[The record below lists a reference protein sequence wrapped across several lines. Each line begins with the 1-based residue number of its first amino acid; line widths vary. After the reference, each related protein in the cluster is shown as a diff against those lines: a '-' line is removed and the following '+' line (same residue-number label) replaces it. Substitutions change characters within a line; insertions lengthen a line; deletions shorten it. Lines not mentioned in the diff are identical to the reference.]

1 MGLTGPRQR
10 PNIAADGTEAFGM
23 IGETVSHYHIVGKLG
38 GGGMGVVYEA
48 EDTRLSRHVALKFIP
63 ATMVH
68 DRKSLDRFVREARAA
83 SQLNHP
89 GICTIH
95 DIDDNDGHPF
105 IVMEKLEGVSLK
117 ERMRG
122 KTMEVDEILDIGI
135 QVADALAAS
144 HAKGIIHR
152 DIKPANIFVA
162 QSGQTKI
169 LDFGLA
175 KSVPEPGSSDAALE
189 DSLTAVGVIPGTAV
203 YMSPEQARGEELDA
217 RSDLFSLGV
226 VLYEMATGKKPFATG
241 NVITTLD
248 AVLNQ
253 KPVSPLQLNPSL
265 PQDLEGIIGRAM
277 EKDRGHRYPNALAM
291 KGDLQSLRKETESGL
306 TRTGARRP
314 VLPYRLATTTFQASR
329 FQASSKFSTYLLLGV
344 TAVLLTVLIAVGA
357 WWFKQRQMAG
367 AGAPK
372 NTIAVLPLQNMNG
385 DISVEFLRFALA
397 DEIANT
403 LTYTRTLDVRP
414 SAITRKFGGND
425 VDPQRAGREVHV
437 ANVLTGHFLKQGDHL
452 LITLEAIQVESN
464 KLLWQTNV
472 TAPAQDLI
480 ALQAQM
486 AAQMRQGLLPALG
499 AGGSFLDT
507 GTRPKNAE
515 AYDLYLHSLALPHD
529 AGPNKDAIAVLEHVV
544 EVDPTYAP
552 AWEQLGVRC
561 YYDADYSDGG
571 EPMFQRSNK
580 ALARAIELDPNR
592 IVAAGQLI
600 GNSVERGE
608 LGKAYQAAQAL
619 VKRRPESAYAHFT
632 MGYVYRYA
640 GMLEQSTDECNTAL
654 ALDPGNYSFRSCAWA
669 FMELGKTERAADFV
683 RLDAGSEWAAYVTPS
698 ILLRQGKIA
707 EAREAVKRMPTTPRY
722 HRDLLEACLQLRP
735 AADLD
740 RMAQEAET
748 NLPTEPDPETW
759 YIQGALFAFCGKKQ
773 AALHLL
779 QSAVEQNYCAH
790 SNLLSDPLLGKLR
803 ADAAFDKVL
812 TAAGACQEAVRASGT
827 PGK

>member
-1 MGLTGPRQR
+1 
-10 PNIAADGTEAFGM
+10 M

-48 EDTRLSRHVALKFIP
+48 EDTRLARHVALKFIP
-63 ATMVH
+63 EEMVH
-68 DRKSLDRFVREARAA
+68 DPKSLERFLREARAA

-95 DIDDNDGHPF
+95 DIDDNAGHPF
-105 IVMEKLEGVSLK
+105 IVMEKLEGISLK
-117 ERMRG
+117 ERLRG
-122 KTMEVDEILDIGI
+122 KPMEIDEVLDIGI

-152 DIKPANIFVA
+152 DIKPANIFVS

-175 KSVPEPGSSDAALE
+175 KSARDKGSEEKALE
-189 DSLTAVGVIPGTAV
+189 DSLTAMGVIPGTAV
-203 YMSPEQARGEELDA
+203 YMSPEQARGEELDQ

-253 KPVSPLQLNPSL
+253 KPVSPLSLNPTL
-265 PQDLEGIIGRAM
+265 PRDLEGIIGRAM
-277 EKDRGHRYPNALAM
+277 EKDRGHRYPNARAL
-291 KGDLQSLRKETESGL
+291 KGDLQSLRKVTESGAP
-306 TRTGARRP
+306 RTGRP
-314 VLPYRLATTTFQASR
+314 TLPYRLATSTFQT
-329 FQASSKFSTYLLLGV
+329 SSKLSTYLLLGV
-344 TAVLLTVLIAVGA
+344 SALLLTVLVAIGA

-367 AGAPK
+367 AAAAK
-372 NTIAVLPLQNMNG
+372 NTIAVLPLQNMNN

-414 SAITRKFGGND
+414 SAITRKFVGND
-425 VDPQRAGREVHV
+425 VDPQQAGKDVHV
-437 ANVLTGHFLKQGDHL
+437 ANVLTGHFLKQGDRL
-452 LITLEAIQVESN
+452 MITLEAIQVEGN
-464 KLLWQTNV
+464 KLLWQSNV

-480 ALQAQM
+480 ALQTQM
-486 AAQMRQGLLPALG
+486 AAKIRQELLPALG
-499 AGGSFLDT
+499 IAGGFLDT

-552 AWEQLGVRC
+552 AWEQLGLRC

-580 ALARAIELDPNR
+580 AYERALQLDPNR
-592 IVAAGQLI
+592 IFAASQLI
-600 GNSVERGE
+600 TNHLERGE
-608 LGKAYQAAQAL
+608 LAQAYKAGQEM
-619 VKRRPESAYAHFT
+619 VKRRPESAQAHFAVSV
-632 MGYVYRYA
+632 VYRYA
-640 GMLEQSTDECNTAL
+640 GMLEQSTNECNMAL
-654 ALDPGNYSFRSCAWA
+654 TLDPGNYTFRSCTWA
-669 FMELGKTERAADFV
+669 FMELGKTDRAADFIH
-683 RLDAGSEWAAYVTPS
+683 LDAGSEWANYVTPS
-698 ILLRQGKIA
+698 LLLREGKIA
-707 EAREAVKRMPTTPRY
+707 DAREAVKRMPVAPRY
-722 HRDLLEACLQLRP
+722 RRDLLEACLQLRP
-735 AADLD
+735 ATDLD
-740 RMAQEAET
+740 RMAQEAESSQ
-748 NLPTEPDPETW
+748 PADPDPETW
-759 YIQGALFAFCGKKQ
+759 YYQGVLFAYCGKKQ

-790 SNLLSDPLLGKLR
+790 ENLLSDPLLAKLR
-803 ADAAFDKVL
+803 SDPAFDKVL
-812 TAAGACQEAVRASGT
+812 TAAGACQDAVRAADSKQS
-827 PGK
+827 P

>member
-1 MGLTGPRQR
+1 
-10 PNIAADGTEAFGM
+10 M

-38 GGGMGVVYEA
+38 GGGMGIVYEA
-48 EDTRLSRHVALKFIP
+48 EDTRLARHVALKFIP
-63 ATMVH
+63 VEMVH
-68 DRKSLDRFVREARAA
+68 DKKSLDRFVREARAA

-95 DIDDNDGHPF
+95 DIDDNGGHPF

-117 ERMRG
+117 ERIRG
-122 KTMEVDEILDIGI
+122 KPMEVDEILDIGI

-152 DIKPANIFVA
+152 DIKPANIFVS
-162 QSGQTKI
+162 QTGQTKI

-175 KSVPEPGSSDAALE
+175 KSARDPNSSEAALE

-203 YMSPEQARGEELDA
+203 YMSPEQARSEELDA

-253 KPVSPLQLNPSL
+253 KPVAPRSLNPAL
-265 PQDLEGIIGRAM
+265 PPDLEGILGRAM

-291 KGDLQSLRKETESGL
+291 KGDLQSLRKETETGMTKSGL
-306 TRTGARRP
+306 RRP
-314 VLPYRLATTTFQASR
+314 ALPYRLATTTFQ
-329 FQASSKFSTYLLLGV
+329 QSSKFSTYLLLGV
-344 TAVLLTVLIAVGA
+344 SAVLLTVLVAIGA

-414 SAITRKFGGND
+414 SAITRKYVAND
-425 VDPQRAGREVHV
+425 VDPQTAGKEVHV
-437 ANVLTGHFLKQGDHL
+437 ASILTGHFLKQGDKL
-452 LITLEAIQVESN
+452 IITLEAIQVEGN
-464 KLLWQTNV
+464 RLVWQTNV
-472 TAPAQDLI
+472 SAPVQDLI
-480 ALQAQM
+480 ALQEQM
-486 AAQMRQGLLPALG
+486 AARIRQGLLPALG
-499 AGGSFLDT
+499 VSPGGFLET
-507 GTRPKNAE
+507 GTRPKNPE

-529 AGPNKDAIAVLEHVV
+529 AGQNKDAIAVLERVV

-571 EPMFQRSNK
+571 EPMFQRSNN
-580 ALARAIELDPNR
+580 ACERAVALDPNR
-592 IVAAGQLI
+592 ITAARQLI
-600 GNSVERGE
+600 ANRVERGE
-608 LGKAYQAAQAL
+608 LGKAFQAAQAL
-619 VKRRPESAYAHFT
+619 VKRRPESAEAHFA
-632 MGYVYRYA
+632 MAYVYRYA
-640 GMLEQSTDECNTAL
+640 GLLQQSTSECNTSL
-654 ALDPGNYSFRSCAWA
+654 ALDPGNYAFRSCAWA
-669 FMELGKTERAADFV
+669 FMELGKTDRAAEFV
-683 RLDAGSEWAAYVTPS
+683 ALDAGSEWAAYITPS
-698 ILLRQGKIA
+698 VLLRQGRIA
-707 EAREAVKRMPTTPRY
+707 EAREAVKRMPSTPRY

-735 AADLD
+735 GAELD

-748 NLPTEPDPETW
+748 GVPTEPDPETW
-759 YIQGALFAFCGKKQ
+759 YYQGTIFAFCGKKQ

-779 QSAVEQNYCAH
+779 EAAVAQNYCAH
-790 SNLLSDPLLGKLR
+790 ENLLSDPLLAKLR
-803 ADAAFDKVL
+803 TDTAFDKVL
-812 TAAGACQEAVRASGT
+812 TAAGACQEAMQASVNA
-827 PGK
+827 PPQ

>member
-1 MGLTGPRQR
+1 
-10 PNIAADGTEAFGM
+10 M
-23 IGETVSHYHIVGKLG
+23 IGQTVSHYHIVGKLG

-63 ATMVH
+63 AEMVH

-95 DIDDNDGHPF
+95 DIDDNEGHPF

-122 KTMEVDEILDIGI
+122 TTMEVDEILDIII

-175 KSVPEPGSSDAALE
+175 KSVPEPGSSEAALE

-203 YMSPEQARGEELDA
+203 YMSPEQARGEELDP

-253 KPVSPLQLNPSL
+253 KPVSPLSLKPSL
-265 PQDLEGIIGRAM
+265 PPDLEGIIGRAM

-306 TRTGARRP
+306 TKTGARRP
-314 VLPYRLATTTFQASR
+314 ALPYRIATSTFQHT
-329 FQASSKFSTYLLLGV
+329 SKLSHYLLLGV
-344 TAVLLTVLIAVGA
+344 SAVLLMVLVAVGA
-357 WWFKQRQMAG
+357 WWFKMRQMTG
-367 AGAPK
+367 GGAPK
-372 NTIAVLPLQNMNG
+372 NTIAVLPLQNRNG

-414 SAITRKFGGND
+414 SAITQKFVGND
-425 VDPQRAGREVHV
+425 VDPQQAGKELHV
-437 ANVLTGHFLKQGDHL
+437 ANILTGHFLKQGDRL
-452 LITLEAIQVESN
+452 MITLEAIQVEGN
-464 KLLWQTNV
+464 RLLWQTTV

-480 ALQAQM
+480 ALQSQM
-486 AAQMRQGLLPALG
+486 AARIRQELLPVLG
-499 AGGSFLDT
+499 ATGGFLDT

-529 AGPNKDAIAVLEHVV
+529 PGPNKDAIAVLEHVV

-580 ALARAIELDPNR
+580 ACERAVELDPNR
-592 IVAAGQLI
+592 ITAARQLI
-600 GNSVERGE
+600 ANRVERGE

-619 VKRRPESAYAHFT
+619 VRRRPESAEAHFA
-632 MGYVYRYA
+632 MAYVYRYA
-640 GMLEQSTDECNTAL
+640 GMLEQSTNECNTAL
-654 ALDPGNYSFRSCAWA
+654 ALDPGNYVFRSCAWA

-683 RLDAGSEWAAYVTPS
+683 RLDAGSEWAAYITPS

-707 EAREAVKRMPTTPRY
+707 EAREAVKRMPSTPRY
-722 HRDLLEACLQLRP
+722 HRDLMEACLGLRP
-735 AADLD
+735 AAELD
-740 RMAQEAET
+740 RMAQQAET
-748 NLPTEPDPETW
+748 SLPAEPDPETW
-759 YIQGALFAFCGKKQ
+759 YYQGTIFAFCGKKQ

-790 SNLLSDPLLGKLR
+790 ENLLSDPLLAKLR
-803 ADAAFDKVL
+803 TDTAFDKVL
-812 TAAGACQEAVRASGT
+812 TAAGACQDAVRASANA
-827 PGK
+827 PGQ

>member
-1 MGLTGPRQR
+1 
-10 PNIAADGTEAFGM
+10 M
-23 IGETVSHYHIVGKLG
+23 IGQTVSHYHIVGKLG

-63 ATMVH
+63 AEMVH

-95 DIDDNDGHPF
+95 DIEDNGGHPF

-122 KTMEVDEILDIGI
+122 KAMELDEILDIGI

-175 KSVPEPGSSDAALE
+175 KSARDPGSSEAAME
-189 DSLTAVGVIPGTAV
+189 DSLTAMGVIPGTAV
-203 YMSPEQARGEELDA
+203 YMSPEQARGEELDP
-217 RSDLFSLGV
+217 RSDLFSFGV

-253 KPVSPLQLNPSL
+253 KPVSPLQLNPTL
-265 PQDLEGIIGRAM
+265 PRDFEGIVGRAM

-306 TRTGARRP
+306 TKTGARRP
-314 VLPYRLATTTFQASR
+314 ALPYHIATNTFQAST
-329 FQASSKFSTYLLLGV
+329 SKLSLYLLV
-344 TAVLLTVLIAVGA
+344 AVSAVLLMVLVAVGA
-357 WWFKQRQMAG
+357 WWLKQRKMAG
-367 AGAPK
+367 SGAPK

-385 DISVEFLRFALA
+385 DISVDFLRFALS

-414 SAITRKFGGND
+414 SAITRKFVGND
-425 VDPQRAGREVHV
+425 VDPQQAGKEVHV
-437 ANVLTGHFLKQGDHL
+437 ANVITGHFLKQGNRL
-452 LITLEAIQVESN
+452 LITLEAIQVEGN
-464 KLLWQTNV
+464 KLLWQTTV

-499 AGGSFLDT
+499 IAGGFLDT
-507 GTRPKNAE
+507 GTRPKNPD

-544 EVDPTYAP
+544 DMDPTYAP

-580 ALARAIELDPNR
+580 ACERAIELDPNR
-592 IVAAGQLI
+592 IVASGQLI
-600 GNSVERGE
+600 ENRVERGE
-608 LGKAYQAAQAL
+608 LGKAYQAAEEL
-619 VKRRPESAYAHFT
+619 VKRRPDSAQAHFV
-632 MGYVYRYA
+632 MSYVYRYA
-640 GMLEQSTDECNTAL
+640 GMLQQSANECNTAL
-654 ALDPGNYSFRSCAWA
+654 ALDPGNYGFRSCAWA
-669 FMELGKTERAADFV
+669 FMEMGNPERAADFV
-683 RLDAGSEWAAYVTPS
+683 RLDAGSEWAAYATPS
-698 ILLRQGKIA
+698 ILLREGKIP
-707 EAREAVKRMPTTPRY
+707 EAREAVKRMPSTPLY
-722 HRDLLEACLQLRP
+722 HRDLLESCLQLRP

-740 RMAQEAET
+740 RMAHEAET
-748 NLPTEPDPETW
+748 SLPTERDVETW
-759 YIQGALFAFCGKKQ
+759 YYQGALFAYCGKKQ
-773 AALHLL
+773 AAFHML
-779 QSAVEQNYCAH
+779 QSAIGQNYC
-790 SNLLSDPLLGKLR
+790 SYENLLSDPLLAKLR
-803 ADAAFDKVL
+803 TDTGFDKVL
-812 TAAGACQEAVRASGT
+812 SSARGCQEAMRAAAGT
-827 PGK
+827 QRR

>member
-1 MGLTGPRQR
+1 
-10 PNIAADGTEAFGM
+10 M
-23 IGETVSHYHIVGKLG
+23 IGQTVSHYHIVGKLG

-48 EDTRLSRHVALKFIP
+48 EDTRLARHVALKFIP
-63 ATMVH
+63 LEMVH
-68 DRKSLDRFVREARAA
+68 DKKSLDRFVREARAA

-117 ERMRG
+117 ERIRG
-122 KTMEVDEILDIGI
+122 KPMEVDEILDISI

-152 DIKPANIFVA
+152 DIKPANIFVS
-162 QSGQTKI
+162 QTGQTKI

-175 KSVPEPGSSDAALE
+175 KSIPEPGSSEAALE

-253 KPVSPLQLNPSL
+253 KPVSPLSLNPSL
-265 PQDLEGIIGRAM
+265 PRDLEGIIGRAM

-306 TRTGARRP
+306 TKSGARRP
-314 VLPYRLATTTFQASR
+314 VLPYRIATTT

-344 TAVLLTVLIAVGA
+344 SALLLTVLVAVGA

-367 AGAPK
+367 GGAPT

-385 DISVEFLRFALA
+385 DVSVEFLRSALA

-414 SAITRKFGGND
+414 SAVTRKFVGND
-425 VDPQRAGREVHV
+425 VDPQQAGRELHV
-437 ANVLTGHFLKQGDHL
+437 ANILTGHFLKQGDSL
-452 LITLEAIQVESN
+452 RITLEAIQVEGN
-464 KLLWQTNV
+464 RLLWQTNV

-480 ALQAQM
+480 ALQDKM
-486 AAQMRQGLLPALG
+486 AAQIRQGLLPALG
-499 AGGSFLDT
+499 AGSGFLDT
-507 GTRPKNAE
+507 STRPKSAE
-515 AYDLYLHSLALPHD
+515 AYDLYLHSIALPHD

-552 AWEQLGVRC
+552 AWEQLGLRC

-580 ALARAIELDPNR
+580 AYERAIDLDPNR
-592 IVAAGQLI
+592 TVAAGQLI
-600 GNSVERGE
+600 TNHVERGE
-608 LGKAYQAAQAL
+608 LSKAYQSAQAL
-619 VKRRPESAYAHFT
+619 VKRRPESAQAHFV
-632 MGYVYRYA
+632 MSFVYRYA
-640 GMLEQSTDECNTAL
+640 GMLEQATGECNTAL

-698 ILLRQGKIA
+698 ILLRQGKIS
-707 EAREAVKRMPTTPRY
+707 EAREAVKRMPATPRY

-748 NLPTEPDPETW
+748 SLPTEPDPETW
-759 YIQGALFAFCGKKQ
+759 YYQGALFAYCGKKQ

-790 SNLLSDPLLGKLR
+790 ANLLSDPLLAKLR
-803 ADAAFDKVL
+803 TDTAFDKVL
-812 TAAGACQEAVRASGT
+812 TAAGVCQEAVRAAGNT
-827 PGK
+827 QNP

>member
-1 MGLTGPRQR
+1 
-10 PNIAADGTEAFGM
+10 M
-23 IGETVSHYHIVGKLG
+23 IGQTVSHYHIIGKLG

-48 EDTRLSRHVALKFIP
+48 EDTRLARHVALKFIP
-63 ATMVH
+63 EEMVH
-68 DRKSLDRFVREARAA
+68 DPKSLDRFVREARAA

-95 DIDDNDGHPF
+95 DIDDNSGHPF
-105 IVMEKLEGVSLK
+105 IVMEKLEGISLK

-122 KTMEVDEILDIGI
+122 KPMEVDEVLDIGI

-162 QSGQTKI
+162 QSGQAKI

-175 KSVPEPGSSDAALE
+175 KLARDPGSSDAALE

-253 KPVSPLQLNPSL
+253 KPISPRSINPLL

-277 EKDRGHRYPNALAM
+277 EKDRGHRYQNALAM
-291 KGDLQSLRKETESGL
+291 KGDLQSLKRVAEPGQ
-306 TRTGARRP
+306 TRTSFLRRP
-314 VLPYRLATTTFQASR
+314 ALPYRLATNTFQT
-329 FQASSKFSTYLLLGV
+329 SSKFSTYLLLGIS
-344 TAVLLTVLIAVGA
+344 ALLLTVLVAVGA
-357 WWFKQRQMAG
+357 WWFKQRQAG
-367 AGAPK
+367 AAAPK

-414 SAITRKFGGND
+414 SAMTRKFVGND
-425 VDPQRAGREVHV
+425 VDPQKAGREVHV
-437 ANVLTGHFLKQGDHL
+437 ANILTGHFLKQGDRL
-452 LITLEAIQVESN
+452 LITLEAIQVSGN
-464 KLLWQTNV
+464 KLLWQANV

-480 ALQAQM
+480 ALQSQM

-499 AGGSFLDT
+499 ATGDFLET
-507 GTRPKNAE
+507 GTRPKSAE

-529 AGPNKDAIAVLEHVV
+529 AAPNKDAIAVLEHVV
-544 EVDPTYAP
+544 ELDPTYAP
-552 AWEQLGVRC
+552 AWEQLGLRC

-580 ALARAIELDPNR
+580 VYERAIALDPNR

-600 GNSVERGE
+600 ANRVERGE

-619 VKRRPESAYAHFT
+619 VKLRPESAQAHFV

-640 GMLEQSTDECNTAL
+640 GMLGQSATECDAAL
-654 ALDPGNYSFRSCAWA
+654 ALDPYNYTFRSCAWA
-669 FMELGKTERAADFV
+669 FMELGKTQRAADFV
-683 RLDAGSEWAAYVTPS
+683 RLDAGSEWAAYVMPS
-698 ILLRQGKIA
+698 IFLREGKVA
-707 EAREAVKRMPTTPRY
+707 EAREAVTHMPNTPRY
-722 HRDLLEACLQLRP
+722 HRDLLESCLQLRP

-740 RMAQEAET
+740 RIARDAET
-748 NLPTEPDPETW
+748 SLPTEPDPETW
-759 YIQGALFAFCGKKQ
+759 YYEGALLAYCGKKQ

-790 SNLLSDPLLGKLR
+790 ENLLYDPLLAKLR
-803 ADAAFDKVL
+803 TETAFDKVL
-812 TAAGACQEAVRASGT
+812 TAAGTCQDAVRASSNS
-827 PGK
+827 PNQ

>member
-1 MGLTGPRQR
+1 
-10 PNIAADGTEAFGM
+10 M
-23 IGETVSHYHIVGKLG
+23 IGQTVSHYHIVGKLG

-63 ATMVH
+63 AEMVH

-95 DIDDNDGHPF
+95 DIDDNEGHPF
-105 IVMEKLEGVSLK
+105 IVMEKLEGISLK
-117 ERMRG
+117 ERLRA
-122 KTMEVDEILDIGI
+122 KPMEVDEILDIGI

-175 KSVPEPGSSDAALE
+175 KSAREPGSDEAAME

-203 YMSPEQARGEELDA
+203 YMSPEQARGEELDP

-226 VLYEMATGKKPFATG
+226 VLYEMATRKKPFATG

-253 KPVSPLQLNPSL
+253 KPVSPLQLNPAL
-265 PQDLEGIIGRAM
+265 PPDLEGIIGRAM

-306 TRTGARRP
+306 TKSGARRP
-314 VLPYRLATTTFQASR
+314 ALPYRIATTTFQAS
-329 FQASSKFSTYLLLGV
+329 SKFPTYLLLGV
-344 TAVLLTVLIAVGA
+344 SALLLTVLVAVGA
-357 WWFKQRQMAG
+357 WWFRERQMASG
-367 AGAPK
+367 GAPK

-385 DISVEFLRFALA
+385 DISVDFLRFALA

-414 SAITRKFGGND
+414 SAITRKFVSND
-425 VDPQRAGREVHV
+425 VDPQQAGRAVHV
-437 ANVLTGHFLKQGDHL
+437 ATVVTGYFLKQGDRL
-452 LITLEAIQVESN
+452 LITLEAIQVDGN
-464 KLLWQTNV
+464 RLLWQTNV

-486 AAQMRQGLLPALG
+486 AAQIRQGLLPALG
-499 AGGSFLDT
+499 AAGGFLDT

-561 YYDADYSDGG
+561 YYDASYSNGG
-571 EPMFQRSNK
+571 EPMFQRSNQ
-580 ALARAIELDPNR
+580 ACERAVELDPNR
-592 IVAAGQLI
+592 VLAASQLI
-600 GNSVERGE
+600 FNRVERGE
-608 LGKAYQAAQAL
+608 LGKAYQAAQAM
-619 VKRRPESAYAHFT
+619 VTRRPESAEAHFA
-632 MGYVYRYA
+632 MAYVYRYA
-640 GMLEQSTDECNTAL
+640 GMLGQSTNECNTAL
-654 ALDPGNYSFRSCAWA
+654 ALDPGNYAFRSCAWA

-698 ILLRQGKIA
+698 ILLREGKIA
-707 EAREAVKRMPTTPRY
+707 EAREAVKRMPTAPRY
-722 HRDLLEACLQLRP
+722 HRDLLESCLQLRP

-748 NLPTEPDPETW
+748 SQLTEPDPEPW
-759 YIQGALFAFCGKKQ
+759 YYQGSLFAYCGKKQ

-779 QSAVEQNYCAH
+779 QSAVDQNYCAH
-790 SNLLSDPLLGKLR
+790 ENLLYDPLLAKLR
-803 ADAAFDKVL
+803 TDKAFDKLL
-812 TAAGACQEAVRASGT
+812 TAAGACQEAVRAETNQSSH
-827 PGK
+827 